1 MEENSIHVENKYVF
15 NGHLFV
21 EFVDPSKIREEAS
34 EIIESIP
41 DLNGKESFAKYYEK
55 MIKNNPKN
63 RQQLNNIFFEN
74 IMYSQLK
81 NIFIDKFSIESNSL
95 RVTDFKQMVK
105 EILKEFNIKNEERI
119 HRDILSLMSEDGFN
133 LMDMLHVTRIG
144 TNFISGYDFTSN
156 NDKVQTAR
164 FLFVQ
169 VVPKGSKVGY
179 FIAGIDI
186 NFVNGTCLTMIKNV
200 SDIKEFEDIVEND
213 EEDEANGE
221 YAKSISRLYS
231 IVNNLIIKRLI
242 VKEKIKVETD
252 REGMYHLCTK
262 LERDLLGSIR
272 DEVSA
277 VTDTIVNDSLKKILQ
292 ELFPKD
298 NFFIKSETRSLSKQV
313 HSLLISTYIKRNYK
327 TKDLIKRAKELNQ
340 VGYPTRIKFVS
351 NKSNRGSA
359 QSGGSKVPVA
369 ATDLFH
375 SLYTEFQSAISLE
388 LWSISWFLDIGNTS
402 PEDCKVSQTTIYA
415 KPTSFRVVFK
425 QRKPINKEFIN
436 HVVGTL
442 NQYRGE

>member
-1 MEENSIHVENKYVF
+1 MEENPIPVESKYVF

-21 EFVDPSKIREEAS
+21 EFVDPLKIKEEAN
-34 EIIESIP
+34 EVIESIP
-41 DLNGKESFAKYYEK
+41 GQKGKESFAKYYEK
-55 MIKNNPKN
+55 VVKDNPRN

-74 IMYSQLK
+74 TMYGQLK

-95 RVTDFKQMVK
+95 KVKDFKQRVK
-105 EILKEFNIKNEERI
+105 EILKDFNVKNEERI

-133 LMDMLHVTRIG
+133 LMDMLHVTKIG
-144 TNFISGYDFTSN
+144 TNFIAGYDFTSN
-156 NDKVQTAR
+156 NEKVQTAR
-164 FLFVQ
+164 FLFTQ
-169 VVPKGSKVGY
+169 VVPKGTKVGY

-186 NFVNGTCLTMIKNV
+186 NFVNGTCLTMIRNV
-200 SDIKEFEDIVEND
+200 SDIKEYEGVVEND
-213 EEDEANGE
+213 EEDELNGE
-221 YAKSISRLYS
+221 YAKSITRLYS
-231 IVNNLIIKRLI
+231 IVNKLIINRII
-242 VKEKIKVETD
+242 VKEKIKVESD
-252 REGMYHLCTK
+252 REGMYHFCTE

-272 DEVSA
+272 DEVSG
-277 VTDTIVNDSLKKILQ
+277 VTDVIVNESLKKILK
-292 ELFPKD
+292 ELFPND
-298 NFFIKSETRSLSKQV
+298 NLFIKAETKSLSRQV

-327 TKDLIKRAKELNQ
+327 TNDLIKKAKELNQ

-375 SLYTEFQSAISLE
+375 SLYTEFQSALSLE
-388 LWSISWFLDIGNTS
+388 LWSISWFLDIENTK
-402 PEDCKVSQTTIYA
+402 PEDCKVSQATIYA

-425 QRKPINKEFIN
+425 QRKPISKEFIYY
-436 HVVGTL
+436 VVRTL

>member
-1 MEENSIHVENKYVF
+1 MEENPIHVESKYVF

-21 EFVDPSKIREEAS
+21 EFVDPSKIKEEAS
-34 EIIESIP
+34 EIVGSIP
-41 DLNGKESFAKYYEK
+41 GLNGKESFAKYYEK
-55 MIKNNPKN
+55 VIKDNPRK
-63 RQQLNNIFFEN
+63 RQKLNNIFFEN

-95 RVTDFKQMVK
+95 KVTDFKQKVK
-105 EILKEFNIKNEERI
+105 GILKDFNIKNEERI
-119 HRDILSLMSEDGFN
+119 HRDILSLMSEAGFN
-133 LMDMLHVTRIG
+133 LMDMLHVTKIG
-144 TNFISGYDFTSN
+144 TNFIAGYDFTSN

-169 VVPKGSKVGY
+169 VVPKGTKVGY

-186 NFVNGTCLTMIKNV
+186 NFANGTCLTMIRNV
-200 SDIKEFEDIVEND
+200 SDIKEFEDIVDND
-213 EEDEANGE
+213 EEDESNGE
-221 YAKSISRLYS
+221 YAKSINRLYS

-242 VKEKIKVETD
+242 VKAEIKVESD
-252 REGMYHLCTK
+252 REGMYHFCTK

-272 DEVSA
+272 NEVTN
-277 VTDTIVNDSLKKILQ
+277 VTDAIVNDSLKKILK

-298 NFFIKSETRSLSKQV
+298 NLFIKSETKSLSKQV
-313 HSLLISTYIKRNYK
+313 HSLLISTYIKKNYK
-327 TKDLIKRAKELNQ
+327 TKDLIKKAKELDQ

-388 LWSISWFLDIGNTS
+388 LWSISWFLDVENTR
-402 PEDCKVSQTTIYA
+402 PEDCEVSQTTIYS

-436 HVVGTL
+436 HVVGTI